1 MKAYY
6 VAGIDV
12 HKAMLAVVVSEVK
25 PGECE
30 FQRRRFGTTRS
41 QLRQLAAWFTE
52 LGVQEVVME
61 STASYWRPVWV
72 ALEDRGLRRHLAH
85 AHSNGARRGR
95 KSDFRDAERL
105 VHRLVAGELVLS
117 YVPEDEQQGWRW
129 LTRTRYQLVCE
140 HGRVQSH
147 IEGLLEDAQ
156 IKLSSVITDL
166 LGASGRRILEAL
178 AQQQGQHNPAK
189 LAELGHAKL
198 RASQEELTDALD
210 GRWLDRHRFLLKLH
224 LERIRQLDSQIEQI
238 QQQTATAMQ
247 SCQEA
252 VARLIQVPGI
262 RTDGALQML
271 AEIGP
276 SAAAFPSPE
285 QLASWVGVCPGQQ
298 ESAGQSYSQRSAK
311 GNWQMRRLLSQAA
324 HAASH
329 AKGSFFESLYRR
341 LVVRIGPQKAIWAVA
356 HRLCRL
362 IWMLLHQG
370 IHYQERGQ
378 PTFHPSDDPPPPTQ
392 NHRRISQARFSG
404 SVHRYSYC
412 QYLKRFSTVRTPQD
426 PAC

>member
-1 MKAYY
+1 MQAYY

-30 FQRRRFGTTRS
+30 FQRRRFGATRR
-41 QLRQLAAWFTE
+41 QLRELAEWFAE
-52 LGVQEVVME
+52 IGVQEVVME
-61 STASYWRPVWV
+61 STARYWRPVWL
-72 ALEDRGLRRHLAH
+72 ALEDTGLKRHLAH

-117 YVPEDEQQGWRW
+117 YVPEDEQQGWRL

-140 HGRVQSH
+140 RGRVQSQ

-178 AQQQGQHNPAK
+178 AEQQGRHDAIK

-198 RASQEELTDALD
+198 RASREELADALD
-210 GRWLDRHRFLLKLH
+210 GRWLDRHQFLLRMH
-224 LERIRQLDSQIEQI
+224 LGRIQQLDSQIEQI
-238 QQQTATAMQ
+238 QQQTASAMQ

-262 RTDGALQML
+262 RTEGALQML

-276 SAAAFPSPE
+276 TAAAFPTPG
-285 QLASWVGVCPGQQ
+285 QMASWVGVCPGQQ

-341 LVVRIGPQKAIWAVA
+341 LAPKIGPQKAIWALA

-362 IWMLLHQG
+362 IWKILHQG
-370 IHYQERGQ
+370 VEYREHGH
-378 PTFHPSDDPPPPTQ
+378 PTASPKSI
-392 NHRRISQARFSG
+392 RRRQ
-404 SVHRYSYC
+404 
-412 QYLKRFSTVRTPQD
+412 LKLIADFRKLGFQVQFTPIN
-426 PAC
+426 PV

>member
-285 QLASWVGVCPGQQ
+285 QFASWVGVCPGQQ

-378 PTFHPSDDPPPPTQ
+378 PTSTPQTI
-392 NHRRISQARFSG
+392 HRRQRKITAEFRKLGFQVQFTVIPTA
-404 SVHRYSYC
+404 
-412 QYLKRFSTVRTPQD
+412 ST
-426 PAC
+426 

>member
-1 MKAYY
+1 MQAYY

-30 FQRRRFGTTRS
+30 FQRRRFGATRS
-41 QLRQLAAWFTE
+41 QLRELTAWLVE

-61 STASYWRPVWV
+61 STARYWRPVWV
-72 ALEDRGLRRHLAH
+72 ALEETGIKRHLAH

-140 HGRVQSH
+140 RGRVQSQ

-178 AQQQGQHNPAK
+178 AKQQGRHEPAQ
-189 LAELGHAKL
+189 LAALGHAKL
-198 RASQEELTDALD
+198 RASREELSDALD
-210 GRWLDRHRFLLKLH
+210 GRWLDRHRFLLRLH
-224 LERIRQLDSQIEQI
+224 LERIQQLDSQMEQI
-238 QQQTATAMQ
+238 QHQTATAMQ

-262 RTDGALQML
+262 RTEGALQML

-276 SAAAFPSPE
+276 TAAAFPSPE
-285 QLASWVGVCPGQQ
+285 QMASWVGVCPGQQ

-324 HAASH
+324 HAAAH

-341 LVVRIGPQKAIWAVA
+341 LLVKIGPHKAIWAVA

-362 IWMLLHQG
+362 IWSILHQG
-370 IHYQERGQ
+370 IQYQERGQ
-378 PTFHPSDDPPPPTQ
+378 PTSTPQTIRRRQ
-392 NHRRISQARFSG
+392 RRITAEFRNLGFQ
-404 SVHRYSYC
+404 VH
-412 QYLKRFSTVRTPQD
+412 FTAIPT
-426 PAC
+426 ANT

>member
-1 MKAYY
+1 MQGYY

-41 QLRQLAAWFTE
+41 QLRELTE
-52 LGVQEVVME
+52 WLLGWGVQEVAME
-61 STASYWRPVWV
+61 STARYWRPVWV
-72 ALEDRGLRRHLAH
+72 ALEETGIKRHLAH

-117 YVPEDEQQGWRW
+117 YVPEDEQQGWRL

-140 HGRVQSH
+140 RGRVQSQ

-178 AQQQGQHNPAK
+178 VEQQGPHNPAK

-198 RASQEELTDALD
+198 RASREELAAALD
-210 GRWLDRHRFLLKLH
+210 GRWLHRHRFLLRLH
-224 LERIRQLDSQIEQI
+224 LDRIRQLDSQIEQI

-262 RTDGALQML
+262 RTEGALQML

-276 SAAAFPSPE
+276 KAAAFPSPE
-285 QLASWVGVCPGQQ
+285 QMASWVGVCPGQQ

-341 LVVRIGPQKAIWAVA
+341 LLVRIGPQKAIWAVA

-362 IWMLLHQG
+362 IWKILHQG
-370 IHYQERGQ
+370 VPYQEQGA
-378 PTFHPSDDPPPPTQ
+378 PTATPKSI
-392 NHRRISQARFSG
+392 RRR
-404 SVHRYSYC
+404 
-412 QYLKRFSTVRTPQD
+412 QYKLVAEFRKLGFEIQFTPLG
-426 PAC
+426 

>member
-1 MKAYY
+1 MQAYY

-25 PGECE
+25 AGECE
-30 FQRRRFGTTRS
+30 FQRRRFGATRT
-41 QLRQLAAWFTE
+41 QLRE
-52 LGVQEVVME
+52 LIEWLVGQGVQEVVME
-61 STASYWRPVWV
+61 STARYWRPVWV
-72 ALEDRGLRRHLAH
+72 ALEDTGLKRHLAH

-105 VHRLVAGELVLS
+105 VHRLIAGELVLS

-140 HGRVQSH
+140 RGRVQSQ
-147 IEGLLEDAQ
+147 IESLLEDAQ

-178 AQQQGQHNPAK
+178 AHEQGQHDPAK

-198 RASQEELTDALD
+198 RASRRELTDALD
-210 GRWLDRHRFLLKLH
+210 GRWLERHRFLLGLH
-224 LERIRQLDSQIEQI
+224 LKRIQQLDGQIEEI
-238 QQQTATAMQ
+238 QQQTASAMQ

-252 VARLIQVPGI
+252 VARLIEIPGI
-262 RTDGALQML
+262 RTEGALQMI

-276 SAAAFPSPE
+276 TAVAFPSPG
-285 QLASWVGVCPGQQ
+285 QMASWVGVCPGQQ
-298 ESAGQSYSQRSAK
+298 ESAGQSYSRRSAK

-341 LVVRIGPQKAIWAVA
+341 LAPRIGPHKAIWAVA
-356 HRLCRL
+356 HRLCCL
-362 IWMLLHQG
+362 IWKILHQG
-370 IHYQERGQ
+370 VHYTEQG
-378 PTFHPSDDPPPPTQ
+378 
-392 NHRRISQARFSG
+392 ART
-404 SVHRYSYC
+404 
-412 QYLKRFSTVRTPQD
+412 LTPQGIRCKQRKIIAEFRKLGFQVQFT
-426 PAC
+426 PTNSAHG

>member
-1 MKAYY
+1 MEAYY

-25 PGECE
+25 PGEVE
-30 FQRRRFGTTRS
+30 FRRRRFGTTRS
-41 QLRQLAAWFTE
+41 QLGELNQWLTE
-52 LGVQEVVME
+52 VGVQEVVME
-61 STASYWRPVWV
+61 STARYWRPVWV
-72 ALEDRGLRRHLAH
+72 AWEETGIKRHLAH
-85 AHSNGARRGR
+85 ARSNGARRGR

-140 HGRVQSH
+140 RGRVQNQ

-178 AQQQGQHNPAK
+178 AQEQGPHNPGR

-198 RASQEELTDALD
+198 RASREELIDALD
-210 GRWLDRHRFLLKLH
+210 GRWLDRHRFLLGLH
-224 LERIRQLDSQIEQI
+224 LERIRQLDSQIERI
-238 QQQTATAMQ
+238 QQQTASAMQ
-247 SCQEA
+247 SCQGA
-252 VARLIQVPGI
+252 GARLIQVPAL
-262 RTDGALQML
+262 RTEGALQML

-276 SAAAFPSPE
+276 TAAAFPSPE

-298 ESAGQSYSQRSAK
+298 ESAGQSSSQRSAK

-341 LVVRIGPQKAIWAVA
+341 LVVKIGPQKAVWAVA

-362 IWMLLHQG
+362 IWKILHQG
-370 IHYQERGQ
+370 VSYQEQGS
-378 PTFHPSDDPPPPTQ
+378 PTASPKSIRRRQYKLTAEFRKLGFQVQFTPINTIHP
-392 NHRRISQARFSG
+392 
-404 SVHRYSYC
+404 
-412 QYLKRFSTVRTPQD
+412 
-426 PAC
+426 